1 MRPTCL
7 VAPLACLL
15 LSGFATVARAQEQV
29 AVQLTPVVG
38 QYALQEVSFQLPG
51 EPGNLYDPAQI
62 AVDGEFTAPSGQK
75 LLLPAFYWESGPPAP
90 GNAVGAPAWKLRFTP
105 VEIGSYILRLQ
116 ISRRGQS
123 ARQAGIAAFDC
134 IASDRAGFVWRSG
147 RYFKLSAGEDFFP
160 IGANRCWGEPG
171 SLDPYLQDMKALSEA
186 GGNCL
191 RIWLAPWW
199 LPIEKGPGVYDSSAA
214 ARLDRIVQQAE
225 ALHLRLI
232 ICIEQHGNLQAEG
245 SEIALWKLH
254 PYNAVNGGPCATPPE
269 FFTSPEA
276 LRLFRNRLRYLV
288 ARWGYSSSVMA
299 WELFNEVEFAD
310 YGPDGFWAHREQVT
324 AWHRDMA
331 RYLRERDPWRHLVA
345 TSSDIELQRRLL
357 DEEAL
362 DMIQIHLY
370 DGPEAAGQLAEKCAD
385 LARSVGAP
393 LLVGEYGQK
402 EGPIAPALV
411 TEGVV
416 AAALAGNGAGA
427 LPWLQGVVA
436 PSSAY
441 ARLGAAR
448 LFLEKIRWEDGQF
461 VPMPVAVIRQPG
473 GPAHVIGLKGRKE
486 MVVVAWPGPGAREGA
501 ELALRV
507 GGAQGRFTCE
517 AWDLQRGE
525 TLRNST
531 LTATETGLDLNLNAF
546 MGPVGFKLERLP

>member
-1 MRPTCL
+1 M
-7 VAPLACLL
+7 
-15 LSGFATVARAQEQV
+15 
-29 AVQLTPVVG
+29 QLKPAVG
-38 QYALQEVSFQLPG
+38 QYALQEISFQLPG
-51 EPGNLYDPAQI
+51 ESGNLYDAAQI

-75 LLLPAFYWESGPPAP
+75 LLLPAFYWERAQPTP
-90 GNAVGAPAWKLRFTP
+90 GNAVGASAWKLRFAP
-105 VEIGSYILRLQ
+105 AEIGSYILRLQ
-116 ISRRGQS
+116 VSRRGQP

-134 IASDRAGFVWRSG
+134 VASDRTGFVRRSG
-147 RYFKLSAGEDFFP
+147 RYFKLNTGEDFFP

-171 SLDPYLQDMKALSEA
+171 ALEPYLQDMKALSEA

-199 LPIEKGPGVYDSSAA
+199 LPIEKGPGAYDTSAA

-225 ALHLRLI
+225 TINLRLI
-232 ICIEQHGNLQAEG
+232 ICIEQHGNLQGER
-245 SEIALWKLH
+245 SEIALWKSN
-254 PYNAVNGGPCATPPE
+254 PYNAVNGGPCATPAD
-269 FFTSPEA
+269 FFTNPEA

-310 YGPDGFWAHREQVT
+310 YGWGGFEARREQVT
-324 AWHRDMA
+324 AWHREMA
-331 RYLRERDPWRHLVA
+331 RYLRERDPWHHLVA

-370 DGPEAAGQLAEKCAD
+370 DRQDVAARLAEKCAE
-385 LARSVGAP
+385 LARVAGAP
-393 LLVGEYGQK
+393 LLVGEFGQSR
-402 EGPIAPALV
+402 EYAGPALV

-416 AAALAGNGAGA
+416 AAALAGTGAGA
-427 LPWLQGVVA
+427 LPWLQDVAA

-448 LFLEKIRWEDGQF
+448 LFLERIRWEEGQF
-461 VPMPVAVIRQPG
+461 APMPVAVVRQPG
-473 GPAHVIGLKGRKE
+473 GAAHVIGLKGRKE
-486 MVVVAWPGPGAREGA
+486 MLVVAWPGPGAREGA
-501 ELALRV
+501 ELALRI
-507 GGAQGRFTCE
+507 GGARGRFTCE
-517 AWDLQRGE
+517 VWDLQRGE

-531 LTATETGLDLNLNAF
+531 LTATETGLDLNLDAF
-546 MGPVGFKLERLP
+546 MGPVGFKIEQLQ